1 MGLTKLQLKARRYRL
16 LSLNHNQGN
25 QQMQKVC
32 KFDNLNAIA
41 HSKPTEFLPNLVL
54 INIVQANFLIS

>member
-25 QQMQKVC
+25 QQMQK
-32 KFDNLNAIA
+32 
-41 HSKPTEFLPNLVL
+41 EQ
-54 INIVQANFLIS
+54 VQQLGGWGEA